1 MFSYVTRYLSGM
13 KYISVSQDGLL
24 LQVSAMSEKLVVEF
38 ADGVTQTVP
47 ASYIEF
53 VERLILPQFKD
64 VQREEVISSSHSGST
79 QVGWAEVHLFV

>member
-1 MFSYVTRYLSGM
+1 M
-13 KYISVSQDGLL
+13 SQDGLL

-53 VERLILPQFKD
+53 VERLVLPQFKD
-64 VQREEVISSSHSGST
+64 MPRDEVRSD
-79 QVGWAEVHLFV
+79 